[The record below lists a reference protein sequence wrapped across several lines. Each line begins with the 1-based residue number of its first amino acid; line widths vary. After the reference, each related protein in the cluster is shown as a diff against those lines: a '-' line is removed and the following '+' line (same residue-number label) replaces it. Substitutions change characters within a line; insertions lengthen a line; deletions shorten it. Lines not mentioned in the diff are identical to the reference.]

1 MRFFVLLGSIRFRLA
16 ASIGALLVLL
26 LAVSWTFHESF
37 GRFDRAVQGARTARE
52 ASRGCRELSRTLVD
66 AESGQRGYVITGREE
81 YLRSYREAL
90 RRSDANRA
98 DVRSALA
105 TDPVLAQRSDSLD
118 RLVGRKLD
126 ELAVTITVRRT
137 DGPAAATKLVEADDG
152 RILMDDIRIELDGI
166 MAQLDIEAAGIE
178 RTLIIERDKF
188 DRVLF
193 VAAFGSILLFLAVGM
208 ILSKSITGPL
218 GELAQAARRIGEG
231 RFDERIPIRGDDEA
245 TALARAFNDMASQ
258 LASARAISEEH
269 DWIQEELAKT
279 SVWLQECA
287 TLEELG
293 EKVLSPLVLTLG
305 ASQGTLFVRAED
317 DGKVLERRW
326 VFAEDE
332 KLPRRIAYGEGL
344 VGAVARDGKPVVRD
358 GGDLGTLLTGTGM
371 VTLRAVAL
379 VAARF
384 ENETFG
390 VLEIGVTTPLAH
402 RAEELLRRTAE
413 PLGLALRAFRTQE
426 ALRRALASAQVLSEE
441 LKRHTDELIARGR
454 QLQEANVTLEE
465 QRSELIYSEKMLRE
479 QQQELYSLNEE
490 LEVKAQLL
498 TAQNNE
504 YERKNKELETAR
516 AELGSK
522 AEQLEKVSRIKSEF
536 LANVS
541 HELRTPLNSQL
552 ILSKI
557 LVENKDGNLSE
568 KQVDYLR
575 TIYTAGIDLL
585 RLIDDVLD
593 LSKIEAGRLDVHVA
607 PVTVSALASTL
618 DGTFSVMA
626 REKNLTLEVVVAR
639 EGEVVTD
646 VSRLRQILT
655 NLVGNALKFT
665 HEGGVCVRMSVQE
678 DMFVATVEDTGI
690 GIPANQQELIFE
702 PFRQG
707 DGSTSRA
714 YGGTGLGLSIS
725 RQLATLLGGTIRL
738 VRSQAGV
745 ARDAEGPGR
754 RGSTFCVRLPRELL
768 ARDAERPSE
777 TAIRG
782 EILTPVAPEFPSRET
797 AGPLPQGPVRSRP
810 PANSLAE
817 ASRETAGPLPQGPV
831 RSRPPANSLAEA
843 SRETPLQQGP
853 SSSRSPAK
861 LQAAMARETAGLSV
875 RAPRSSPTLVRVRTD
890 SPLHGAAARPVAAG
904 ADGRSLFEWSLAGT
918 LVPLRGP
925 REGRPLWRGGLSDE
939 AGNSPQGALGILL
952 IDAPIGAGAPLA
964 AAAVRSGFHPT
975 AIGRSLLHR
984 RLTGTAN
991 DEENLLG
998 IRAVVFFSAATEPTT
1013 GDGRTEPDA
1022 ELIGALRSREV
1033 SVYIAQGSTPTVLAE
1048 AGLFLQ
1054 RLAELPPDVVLTP
1067 GTDPRLA
1074 GRRVL
1079 VVDDDI
1085 RNVFALTAL
1094 LERHGVR
1101 VAFSESGDG
1110 ALELLRAG
1118 ASPDAILLDMMMPK
1132 RDGFSTLREL
1142 RSDPEFHAIP
1152 VIAVTAAA
1160 MPGDRERCLEA
1171 GASDYVTKPVDV
1183 DQLVAILTEWL
1194 RRRDSGEL
1202 VAVARS

>member
-1 MRFFVLLGSIRFRLA
+1 M
-16 ASIGALLVLL
+16 
-26 LAVSWTFHESF
+26 
-37 GRFDRAVQGARTARE
+37 
-52 ASRGCRELSRTLVD
+52 LVD

-90 RRSDANRA
+90 RRSDANRI

-105 TDPVLAQRSDSLD
+105 TDPILAQRSDSLD

-126 ELAVTITVRRT
+126 ELAVTISVRRT
-137 DGPAAATKLVEADDG
+137 EGQAAATKLVAADDG
-152 RILMDDIRIELDGI
+152 RILMDDIRVELDGI

-178 RTLIIERDKF
+178 RTLVIERDKF
-188 DRVLF
+188 DRVVF
-193 VAAFGSILLFLAVGM
+193 VAAFGSIVLFLAVGI

-218 GELAQAARRIGEG
+218 GELALAARRIGEG

-245 TALARAFNDMASQ
+245 TSLARAFNDMASQ

-269 DWIQEELAKT
+269 DWIQEELAKI

-305 ASQGTLFVRAED
+305 ASQGTLFVRGED
-317 DGKVLERRW
+317 DGKALERRW
-326 VFAEDE
+326 AFADDE

-344 VGAVARDGKPVVRD
+344 VGAVARDGKPIVRD
-358 GGDLGTLLTGTGM
+358 GGDLGTVLTGTGI

-390 VLEIGVTTPLAH
+390 VLEVGVTTPLAH

-426 ALRRALASAQVLSEE
+426 ALRRALAAAQVLSEE
-441 LKRHTDELIARGR
+441 LKRHTDELIARGH
-454 QLQEANVTLEE
+454 QLQEANVTLED
-465 QRSELIYSEKMLRE
+465 QRAELTHSEKLLRV

-490 LEVKAQLL
+490 LEEKAQLL

-504 YERKNKELETAR
+504 YERKNKELEAAR

-557 LVENKDGNLSE
+557 LVENKDGNMSE
-568 KQVDYLR
+568 RQVDYLR

-607 PVTVSALASTL
+607 PITVSALASTL
-618 DGTFSVMA
+618 EGTFSVMA
-626 REKNLTLEVVVAR
+626 REKNLTFEVVVAR

-665 HEGGVCVRMSVQE
+665 HEGGVCVRMSAQE
-678 DMFVATVEDTGI
+678 SVFVATVEDTGI

-738 VRSQAGV
+738 VRSQAGDG
-745 ARDAEGPGR
+745 RDGDGR
-754 RGSTFCVRLPRELL
+754 RGSLFCVRLPRELYERDSDGHGGSAIRAEIAAL
-768 ARDAERPSE
+768 VVQELPSHETVSPSNLLLEVSRATPSKPLMTSRDAVGPQAPPS
-777 TAIRG
+777 
-782 EILTPVAPEFPSRET
+782 
-797 AGPLPQGPVRSRP
+797 
-810 PANSLAE
+810 
-817 ASRETAGPLPQGPV
+817 
-831 RSRPPANSLAEA
+831 
-843 SRETPLQQGP
+843 
-853 SSSRSPAK
+853 
-861 LQAAMARETAGLSV
+861 ART
-875 RAPRSSPTLVRVRTD
+875 PRSSSTLVRVRSD
-890 SPLHGAAARPVAAG
+890 SPLQGAAATARPVAG
-904 ADGRSLFEWSLAGT
+904 TDGRSLFEWSLAGT
-918 LVPLRGP
+918 LVPFRGP
-925 REGRPLWRGGLSDE
+925 RDGRPLWRAAFGDE
-939 AGNSPQGALGILL
+939 GNSPEGPLGILL
-952 IDAPIGAGAPLA
+952 IDPPAGAAAPLA
-964 AAAVRSGFHPT
+964 TAAVRSGFHPT

-991 DEENLLG
+991 DEDNLLG
-998 IRAVVFFSAATEPTT
+998 IRAVVFFTSANVLEETAGPIPQEPSEPGWT
-1013 GDGRTEPDA
+1013 DPDA
-1022 ELIGALRSREV
+1022 DLIGALRSREV
-1033 SVYIAQGSTPTVLAE
+1033 SVYIAHGSSPTVLAE
-1048 AGLFLQ
+1048 AGLFLR

-1085 RNVFALTAL
+1085 RNVFAITAL

-1110 ALELLRAG
+1110 ALELLREG

-1132 RDGFSTLREL
+1132 RDGFSTLLEL
-1142 RSDPEFHAIP
+1142 RNDPEFRAIP

-1160 MPGDRERCLEA
+1160 MPGDRERCLAA

-1202 VAVARS
+1202 FAVAPQP